1 MLCFFL
7 FASSSCLCYCWLGLA
22 FYRYCSFV
30 FVAAFLARIAKGET
44 CWQRTLSFLLCK
56 ITSFEYMCTDTI
68 FECECGAVLCA
79 KCTIAGGQNYFVPTV
94 DGCRDWLAGHTHT
107 LTGGHLWRTCSTAAQ
122 LHTQH
127 AQTHE
132 SNTLYIVLISHY
144 CVSELSFSSIL
155 LVMAVWMAWLGAF
168 LFFFPFFMKENS
180 AMESTFLI

>member
-107 LTGGHLWRTCSTAAQ
+107 HWLVDISGGHVAQ
-122 LHTQH
+122 LHSC
-127 AQTHE
+127 TH
-132 SNTLYIVLISHY
+132 NTHKHTNQILYTL
-144 CVSELSFSSIL
+144 FSSRTI
-155 LVMAVWMAWLGAF
+155 VCQNCRFPPFYWSWLCGWPGSAHFYFFF
-168 LFFFPFFMKENS
+168 LFSWKKIQQWRAHF
-180 AMESTFLI
+180 